1 MTEQTEPKPDESKE
15 PQSAGGASDVTAN
28 GETGTSKSGDS
39 QSKESKD
46 WIGYVVVAGIVALI
60 VCNWIGW
67 ATVFTVVLWIVVVIA
82 ALAAVALGAYAVHTE
97 GDDDKTAAWIGV
109 GVSVAIAFTAWIFV
123 PDGGGTDG
131 STANS
136 TEAETGLTPEQ
147 VKARRTLAYW
157 GGLKSALARANS
169 IQSQDPQQG
178 LNILYSAVGEIDN
191 TPAAGVDVDAIR
203 CGSALRKWLA
213 MVAAEAERR
222 NSPELFVEAF
232 ARGYGG
238 DVFGPLLEIG
248 QANAA
253 IQRSLVELQDQ
264 CATTRAML
272 SARYDVEFPPL

>member
-1 MTEQTEPKPDESKE
+1 MTEQTEPKPDESNE
-15 PQSAGGASDVTAN
+15 PQSESKASEPTAK
-28 GETGTSKSGDS
+28 GPPKTGDS
-39 QSKESKD
+39 QSKGSND
-46 WIGYVVVAGIVALI
+46 WIAYVVVGGIVALV

-67 ATVFTVVLWIVVVIA
+67 ATVFTILLWGVVVIA
-82 ALAAVALGAYAVHTE
+82 ALAAVGLGAYAVYAE
-97 GDDDKTAAWIGV
+97 EDDEKTGAWIGV
-109 GVSVAIAFTAWIFV
+109 GVSVVIAFAAWIFV

-131 STANS
+131 SIANS
-136 TEAETGLTPEQ
+136 TDAETGLTPEQ

-157 GGLKSALARANS
+157 GGLRGALARTNA
-169 IQSQDPQQG
+169 IEAQDAQQV
-178 LNILYSAVGEIDN
+178 LNILYSAIGEIDS

-203 CGSALRKWLA
+203 CGSAWRKWLA

-222 NSPELFVEAF
+222 DSPELLVEAF

-264 CATTRAML
+264 SATTRAML